1 MTLDLAVRVTEVLLG
16 LALLQQSLEF
26 LRGFGV
32 EKKVASLR
40 VLLAILL
47 IVGVYPLWVQSILL
61 ITTFILIKRFHGPY
75 NGGSDTMSVL
85 VLVCLWFT
93 HIAPSQLWREIAFGY
108 LALQLTLSYF
118 QSGLVKLENAEWRS
132 GKALCEVFSFTAYP
146 VSESMRE
153 LASKPRLLLFASWI
167 VIVGELLFPA
177 ALLHPVALT
186 IGLVFMAVFHVAN
199 AILFGLNRFV
209 WSWLAAYPAIIWFHY
224 RLMDLL

>member
-1 MTLDLAVRVTEVLLG
+1 MTLELAVRVTEVLLG
-16 LALLQQSLEF
+16 LALLQQSVEF

-32 EKKVASLR
+32 EKKLAVLR
-40 VLLAILL
+40 APLAILL
-47 IVGVYPLWVQSILL
+47 IAGVYPLWIASILL
-61 ITTFILIKRFHGPY
+61 MTTFILITRFRGPY

-93 HIAPSQLWREIAFGY
+93 HIAPSLLWQEIAFGY

-118 QSGLVKLENAEWRS
+118 QSGLVKLENREWRS
-132 GKALCEVFSFTAYP
+132 GKALREVFSFTAYP
-146 VSESMRE
+146 VSESLRN
-153 LASKPRLLLFASWI
+153 LAHKPRLLLWASWI
-167 VIVGELLFPA
+167 VIVGELIFPI

-186 IGLVFMAVFHVAN
+186 IALVFTATFHLAN

-209 WSWLAAYPAIIWFHY
+209 WSWLAAYPAIIWFHH